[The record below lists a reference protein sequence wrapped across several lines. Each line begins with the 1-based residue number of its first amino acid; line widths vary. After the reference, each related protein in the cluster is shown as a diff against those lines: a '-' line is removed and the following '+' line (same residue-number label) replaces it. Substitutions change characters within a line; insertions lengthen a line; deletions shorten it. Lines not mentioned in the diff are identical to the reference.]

1 MTLLTKATINLAATV
16 TFGPLHPPVRKRAGV
31 LESVQTDVLT
41 LCITQWR
48 RPLHWFTQ
56 EHFYEK
62 PRNVFMQIDGHKS
75 KVLF

>member
-1 MTLLTKATINLAATV
+1 MLLLTKATINRPV
-16 TFGPLHPPVRKRAGV
+16 TFESSSNGPETRWGLGISADRRADPVHHAMA
-31 LESVQTDVLT
+31 
-41 LCITQWR
+41 
-48 RPLHWFTQ
+48 RPLRWFMQ

>member
-1 MTLLTKATINLAATV
+1 MA
-16 TFGPLHPPVRKRAGV
+16 
-31 LESVQTDVLT
+31 
-41 LCITQWR
+41 
-48 RPLHWFTQ
+48 RPLRWFMQ